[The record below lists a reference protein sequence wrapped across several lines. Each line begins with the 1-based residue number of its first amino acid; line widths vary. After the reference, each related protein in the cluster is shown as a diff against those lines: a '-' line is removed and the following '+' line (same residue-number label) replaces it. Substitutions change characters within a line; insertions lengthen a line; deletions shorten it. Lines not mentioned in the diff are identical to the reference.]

1 MEELRNE
8 NELTMVEEP
17 VVDFDDEYIEESNG
31 VFKKVVMIGGGA
43 LVAGATALA
52 IKNRDK
58 IKAKLEERK
67 IAKLEKK
74 GYVVW
79 RPEEGEGVEYSADM
93 PEELRRALPDIE
105 ELKRVLN
112 QETEKEKI
120 VRT

>member
-8 NELTMVEEP
+8 NELIMVEEP
-17 VVDFDDEYIEESNG
+17 VVDFDDEYVEESNG

-58 IKAKLEERK
+58 IKAKMEERK

-74 GYVVW
+74 GYVVY
-79 RPEEGEGVEYSADM
+79 RPEEVEGVEYSVDEA
-93 PEELRRALPDIE
+93 EEE
-105 ELKRVLN
+105 QN
-112 QETEKEKI
+112 
-120 VRT
+120 

>member
-31 VFKKVVMIGGGA
+31 VFQKVVMIGGGA

-58 IKAKLEERK
+58 IKAKMEERK

-74 GYVVW
+74 GYVVY
-79 RPEEGEGVEYSADM
+79 RPEEVEGVEYSVDEA
-93 PEELRRALPDIE
+93 EEE
-105 ELKRVLN
+105 QN
-112 QETEKEKI
+112 
-120 VRT
+120 

>member
-17 VVDFDDEYIEESNG
+17 VVDFDDEYVEESNG

-43 LVAGATALA
+43 LVAGAAALA

-58 IKAKLEERK
+58 IKAKMEERK

-74 GYVVW
+74 GYVVY
-79 RPEEGEGVEYSADM
+79 RPEEVEGVEYSVDEA
-93 PEELRRALPDIE
+93 EEE
-105 ELKRVLN
+105 QN
-112 QETEKEKI
+112 
-120 VRT
+120 

>member
-17 VVDFDDEYIEESNG
+17 VVDFDDEYVEESNG

-74 GYVVW
+74 GYLVY
-79 RPEEGEGVEYSADM
+79 RPEELEEVESFVDEA
-93 PEELRRALPDIE
+93 EEE
-105 ELKRVLN
+105 QN
-112 QETEKEKI
+112 
-120 VRT
+120 

>member
-17 VVDFDDEYIEESNG
+17 VVDFDDEYVEESNG

-52 IKNRDK
+52 IKNCDK

-79 RPEEGEGVEYSADM
+79 RAEEGEGVEYSVDEA
-93 PEELRRALPDIE
+93 EEE
-105 ELKRVLN
+105 QN
-112 QETEKEKI
+112 
-120 VRT
+120 

>member
-17 VVDFDDEYIEESNG
+17 VVDFDDEYVEESHG
-31 VFKKVVMIGGGA
+31 VFKKVVMVGGGA

-74 GYVVW
+74 GYVVY
-79 RPEEGEGVEYSADM
+79 RPEEVEGVEYSVDEA
-93 PEELRRALPDIE
+93 EEE
-105 ELKRVLN
+105 QN
-112 QETEKEKI
+112 
-120 VRT
+120 

>member
-8 NELTMVEEP
+8 NELTMVEETT
-17 VVDFDDEYIEESNG
+17 DFDDEYVEESKG
-31 VFKKVVMIGGGA
+31 VFKKVVVIGGGA

-58 IKAKLEERK
+58 IKAKMEERK

-79 RPEEGEGVEYSADM
+79 RPEEGEGVEYSVDEA
-93 PEELRRALPDIE
+93 EEE
-105 ELKRVLN
+105 QN
-112 QETEKEKI
+112 
-120 VRT
+120 

>member
-17 VVDFDDEYIEESNG
+17 VVDFDDEYVEESNG

-58 IKAKLEERK
+58 IKAKMEERK

-74 GYVVW
+74 GYVVY
-79 RPEEGEGVEYSADM
+79 RPNEVEGVEYSVDEA
-93 PEELRRALPDIE
+93 EEE
-105 ELKRVLN
+105 QN
-112 QETEKEKI
+112 
-120 VRT
+120 

>member
-17 VVDFDDEYIEESNG
+17 VVDFDDEYIEESHG
-31 VFKKVVMIGGGA
+31 VFKKVVVIGGGA

-58 IKAKLEERK
+58 IKAKIEERK

-74 GYVVW
+74 GYVVY
-79 RPEEGEGVEYSADM
+79 RPEEVEGVEYSVDEA
-93 PEELRRALPDIE
+93 EEE
-105 ELKRVLN
+105 QN
-112 QETEKEKI
+112 
-120 VRT
+120 

>member
-17 VVDFDDEYIEESNG
+17 VVDFDDEYVEESHG
-31 VFKKVVMIGGGA
+31 VFKKVVVIGGGA

-58 IKAKLEERK
+58 IKAKMEERK

-74 GYVVW
+74 GYVVY
-79 RPEEGEGVEYSADM
+79 RPEEVEGVEYSVDEA
-93 PEELRRALPDIE
+93 EEE
-105 ELKRVLN
+105 QN
-112 QETEKEKI
+112 
-120 VRT
+120 

>member
-17 VVDFDDEYIEESNG
+17 VVDFDDEYVEESNG
-31 VFKKVVMIGGGA
+31 VFKKVVVIGGGA

-58 IKAKLEERK
+58 IKAKMEERK

-74 GYVVW
+74 GYVVY
-79 RPEEGEGVEYSADM
+79 RPEELEEVEYSVDEA
-93 PEELRRALPDIE
+93 EEE
-105 ELKRVLN
+105 QN
-112 QETEKEKI
+112 
-120 VRT
+120 

>member
-17 VVDFDDEYIEESNG
+17 VVDFDDEYIEESKG

-74 GYVVW
+74 GYVVY
-79 RPEEGEGVEYSADM
+79 RPEEVEGVEYSVDEA
-93 PEELRRALPDIE
+93 EEE
-105 ELKRVLN
+105 QN
-112 QETEKEKI
+112 
-120 VRT
+120 

>member
-17 VVDFDDEYIEESNG
+17 VVDFDDEYVEESNG
-31 VFKKVVMIGGGA
+31 SFKKVVMIGGGA

-74 GYVVW
+74 GYVVY
-79 RPEEGEGVEYSADM
+79 RPEEVEGVEYSVDEA
-93 PEELRRALPDIE
+93 EEE
-105 ELKRVLN
+105 QN
-112 QETEKEKI
+112 
-120 VRT
+120 

>member
-17 VVDFDDEYIEESNG
+17 VADFDDEYIEESNG

-74 GYVVW
+74 GYVVY
-79 RPEEGEGVEYSADM
+79 RPEEVEGVEYSVDEA
-93 PEELRRALPDIE
+93 EEE
-105 ELKRVLN
+105 QN
-112 QETEKEKI
+112 
-120 VRT
+120 

>member
-17 VVDFDDEYIEESNG
+17 VVDFDDEYVEESNG
-31 VFKKVVMIGGGA
+31 VFRKVVMIGGGA

-74 GYVVW
+74 GYVVY
-79 RPEEGEGVEYSADM
+79 RPEEVEGVEYSVDEA
-93 PEELRRALPDIE
+93 EEE
-105 ELKRVLN
+105 QN
-112 QETEKEKI
+112 
-120 VRT
+120 

>member
-31 VFKKVVMIGGGA
+31 VFKKVVVIGGGA

-74 GYVVW
+74 GYVVY
-79 RPEEGEGVEYSADM
+79 RPEEVEGVEYSVDEA
-93 PEELRRALPDIE
+93 EEE
-105 ELKRVLN
+105 QN
-112 QETEKEKI
+112 
-120 VRT
+120 

>member
-17 VVDFDDEYIEESNG
+17 VVDFDDEYVEESNG

-58 IKAKLEERK
+58 IKAKMEERK

-74 GYVVW
+74 GYVVY
-79 RPEEGEGVEYSADM
+79 RPEELEEVEYSVDEA
-93 PEELRRALPDIE
+93 EEE
-105 ELKRVLN
+105 QN
-112 QETEKEKI
+112 
-120 VRT
+120 

>member
-17 VVDFDDEYIEESNG
+17 VVDFDDEYVEESNG
-31 VFKKVVMIGGGA
+31 AFKKVVMIGGGA

-74 GYVVW
+74 GYLVY
-79 RPEEGEGVEYSADM
+79 RPEELEEVECSVD
-93 PEELRRALPDIE
+93 
-105 ELKRVLN
+105 
-112 QETEKEKI
+112 ETEEEQN
-120 VRT
+120 

>member
-17 VVDFDDEYIEESNG
+17 VVDFDDEYVEESKG
-31 VFKKVVMIGGGA
+31 VFKKVVVIGGGA

-58 IKAKLEERK
+58 IKAKIEERK

-74 GYVVW
+74 GYVVY
-79 RPEEGEGVEYSADM
+79 RPEEVEGVEYSVDEA
-93 PEELRRALPDIE
+93 EEE
-105 ELKRVLN
+105 QN
-112 QETEKEKI
+112 
-120 VRT
+120 

>member
-17 VVDFDDEYIEESNG
+17 VGDFDDEYIEESNG

-58 IKAKLEERK
+58 IKAKMEERK

-74 GYVVW
+74 GYVVY
-79 RPEEGEGVEYSADM
+79 RPEEVEGVEYSVDEA
-93 PEELRRALPDIE
+93 EEE
-105 ELKRVLN
+105 QN
-112 QETEKEKI
+112 
-120 VRT
+120 

>member
-17 VVDFDDEYIEESNG
+17 VVDFDDEYVEESNG

-58 IKAKLEERK
+58 IKAKVEERK

-74 GYVVW
+74 GYVVY
-79 RPEEGEGVEYSADM
+79 RPEEVEGVEYSVDEA
-93 PEELRRALPDIE
+93 EEE
-105 ELKRVLN
+105 QN
-112 QETEKEKI
+112 
-120 VRT
+120 

>member
-17 VVDFDDEYIEESNG
+17 VVDFDDEYVEESHG
-31 VFKKVVMIGGGA
+31 VFKKVVVIGGGA

-79 RPEEGEGVEYSADM
+79 RPEEGEGVEYSVDKA
-93 PEELRRALPDIE
+93 EEE
-105 ELKRVLN
+105 QN
-112 QETEKEKI
+112 
-120 VRT
+120 

>member
-17 VVDFDDEYIEESNG
+17 VADFDDEYIEESNG

-58 IKAKLEERK
+58 IKAKMEERK

-74 GYVVW
+74 GYVVY
-79 RPEEGEGVEYSADM
+79 RPEEVEGVEYSVDEA
-93 PEELRRALPDIE
+93 EEE
-105 ELKRVLN
+105 QN
-112 QETEKEKI
+112 
-120 VRT
+120 

>member
-58 IKAKLEERK
+58 IKAKMEERK
-67 IAKLEKK
+67 IEKLEKK
-74 GYVVW
+74 GYVVY
-79 RPEEGEGVEYSADM
+79 RPEEVEGVEYSVDEA
-93 PEELRRALPDIE
+93 EEE
-105 ELKRVLN
+105 QN
-112 QETEKEKI
+112 
-120 VRT
+120 

>member
-74 GYVVW
+74 GYLVY
-79 RPEEGEGVEYSADM
+79 RPEELEEVESFVDEA
-93 PEELRRALPDIE
+93 EEE
-105 ELKRVLN
+105 QN
-112 QETEKEKI
+112 
-120 VRT
+120 

>member
-58 IKAKLEERK
+58 IKAKMEERK

-74 GYVVW
+74 GYVVYK
-79 RPEEGEGVEYSADM
+79 PEEVEGVEYSVD
-93 PEELRRALPDIE
+93 
-105 ELKRVLN
+105 
-112 QETEKEKI
+112 ETEEEQN
-120 VRT
+120 

>member
-1 MEELRNE
+1 MEELRNK

-43 LVAGATALA
+43 LLAGATALA

-58 IKAKLEERK
+58 IKAKMEERK

-74 GYVVW
+74 GYVVY
-79 RPEEGEGVEYSADM
+79 RPEEVEGVEYSVDEA
-93 PEELRRALPDIE
+93 EEE
-105 ELKRVLN
+105 QN
-112 QETEKEKI
+112 
-120 VRT
+120 

>member
-8 NELTMVEEP
+8 NELTMVEEL
-17 VVDFDDEYIEESNG
+17 VLDFDDEYVEESNG

-74 GYVVW
+74 GYVVY
-79 RPEEGEGVEYSADM
+79 RPEEVEGVEYSVDEA
-93 PEELRRALPDIE
+93 EEE
-105 ELKRVLN
+105 QN
-112 QETEKEKI
+112 
-120 VRT
+120 

>member
-74 GYVVW
+74 GYVVYK
-79 RPEEGEGVEYSADM
+79 PEEVEGVEYSVDEA
-93 PEELRRALPDIE
+93 EEE
-105 ELKRVLN
+105 QN
-112 QETEKEKI
+112 
-120 VRT
+120 

>member
-17 VVDFDDEYIEESNG
+17 VVDFDDEYVEESHG
-31 VFKKVVMIGGGA
+31 VFKKVVVIGGGA

-58 IKAKLEERK
+58 IKVKIEERK

-74 GYVVW
+74 GYVVY
-79 RPEEGEGVEYSADM
+79 RPEEVEGVEYSVDEA
-93 PEELRRALPDIE
+93 EEE
-105 ELKRVLN
+105 QN
-112 QETEKEKI
+112 
-120 VRT
+120 

>member
-58 IKAKLEERK
+58 IKAKMEERK

-74 GYVVW
+74 GYLVY
-79 RPEEGEGVEYSADM
+79 RPEELEEVESFVDEA
-93 PEELRRALPDIE
+93 EEE
-105 ELKRVLN
+105 QN
-112 QETEKEKI
+112 
-120 VRT
+120 

>member
-17 VVDFDDEYIEESNG
+17 VVDFDDEYVEESHG

-58 IKAKLEERK
+58 IKAKMEERK

-74 GYVVW
+74 GYVVY
-79 RPEEGEGVEYSADM
+79 RPEEVEGVEYSVDEV
-93 PEELRRALPDIE
+93 EEE
-105 ELKRVLN
+105 QN
-112 QETEKEKI
+112 
-120 VRT
+120 

>member
-17 VVDFDDEYIEESNG
+17 VVDFDDEYVEESKG

-74 GYVVW
+74 GYLVY
-79 RPEEGEGVEYSADM
+79 RPEELEEVECSVDEA
-93 PEELRRALPDIE
+93 EEE
-105 ELKRVLN
+105 QN
-112 QETEKEKI
+112 
-120 VRT
+120 